1 MSKPTILVVQDY
13 YLPAYKGGGSL
24 RTVANIV
31 DRLGNDFVLDVLCR
45 DRDQD
50 DTEPFPDLPGGWVT
64 QPKCRVRYLPPD
76 QITPEGLRRAASE
89 SDYSLIYFNSFFSKF
104 TVYLL
109 WERLRGRLP
118 KRPVLLAPRGELAAN
133 ALALKGFKKQLFI
146 RLAQLIGLYKGIVWH
161 ASSEAEAGEVRRY
174 FDGTTEICAD
184 LPAGP
189 PDPSRIPPPPP
200 KAPGAVRFVFLS
212 RLARKKNLSRALDL
226 LSDAKGEIVFD
237 IYGTAEDPEYLEE
250 CKAKMAQLPPNVSC
264 NYCGPIPYEQVHETF
279 AKYHAF
285 LFPTLNENFGHVI
298 LEAFLAR
305 IPAILSD
312 QTFWRDL
319 EQRDAGVDL
328 PLEDDAGF
336 RDAIRRFVEMDQETF
351 SRLSDGALQMAHD
364 YLNDPEPVDTN
375 RALFLKCIERG

>member
-1 MSKPTILVVQDY
+1 MRSSNHFTQLLASPQRPFRTPRAVCKGELMTSNSSLSDIAPAFVDMAHQIVWCSVATVDPHGRPRSRVLHPLWEWDGEQLV
-13 YLPAYKGGGSL
+13 
-24 RTVANIV
+24 
-31 DRLGNDFVLDVLCR
+31 
-45 DRDQD
+45 
-50 DTEPFPDLPGGWVT
+50 GWVAT
-64 QPKCRVRYLPPD
+64 GP
-76 QITPEGLRRAASE
+76 TPIKRR
-89 SDYSLIYFNSFFSKF
+89 
-104 TVYLL
+104 
-109 WERLRGRLP
+109 
-118 KRPVLLAPRGELAAN
+118 
-133 ALALKGFKKQLFI
+133 
-146 RLAQLIGLYKGIVWH
+146 H
-161 ASSEAEAGEVRRY
+161 
-174 FDGTTEICAD
+174 
-184 LPAGP
+184 
-189 PDPSRIPPPPP
+189 
-200 KAPGAVRFVFLS
+200 
-212 RLARKKNLSRALDL
+212 
-226 LSDAKGEIVFD
+226 
-237 IYGTAEDPEYLEE
+237 LE
-250 CKAKMAQLPPNVSC
+250 QSPNVSC